1 MEVIAARSMN
11 LLYIWI
17 DIAFLLIFSGVLV
30 YTKRYQ
36 ALIAGLL
43 GGILYFAVDT
53 VFFICCW
60 EPERLWGLI
69 LRCFFFG
76 FP

>member
-30 YTKRYQ
+30 YTKRNK
-36 ALIAGLL
+36 ALYAGRL
-43 GGILYFAVDT
+43 GGIL
-53 VFFICCW
+53 
-60 EPERLWGLI
+60 
-69 LRCFFFG
+69 
-76 FP
+76 